1 MFDDIRKLRRMMAL
15 EGAFCDVSGDN
26 CSPRC
31 ASARGRGAPMPR
43 CASPFSPRPP
53 PFAPG
58 MPRCGMRRR
67 ARWCESAPLGVPAVH
82 PGSAQ
87 STSKIP
93 LAPART
99 ASGISTRVWTSTISR
114 KARLTPASRLLRAEK
129 GREQVREGGGGEGRG
144 EGLREEGRRTKAGAH
159 SQGRRCPLRSS
170 ILRRVGVPRH
180 NMSSQPHLKTCTL
193 SGLLWRRGQG
203 VCVCV

>member
-1 MFDDIRKLRRMMAL
+1 MSRATTVHPGVRLRV
-15 EGAFCDVSGDN
+15 GAGRRCPAAPPP
-26 CSPRC
+26 SPRARRLC
-31 ASARGRGAPMPR
+31 AR
-43 CASPFSPRPP
+43 
-53 PFAPG
+53 G

-67 ARWCESAPLGVPAVH
+67 ARWCEPAPLGVPAVH

-129 GREQVREGGGGEGRG
+129 GREQVREEGGWEGRG

-180 NMSSQPHLKTCTL
+180 NMSSDA
-193 SGLLWRRGQG
+193 
-203 VCVCV
+203 VV